1 MSYGQNL
8 VHGEGTSSSRV
19 PLSVLQWRHLVQTFL
34 RISFWVSFLWWA
46 PIGFAAMATPRPS
59 QYYFG
64 HTSFC
69 PILIWQQ
76 GKHEMIPTGVE
87 TRTLHPMLHP
97 KHSYDITTLKNFW
110 ENVHL
115 LTNKVATS
123 RHHLLQHESRLEVTI
138 TRKNLC
144 KIHTC
149 AYKFDTYT
157 CVCTNSDVL
166 RLCIYIYIHTVCES
180 MNIYYSI
187 WRTYIHRDQFLELMH
202 FHFTI
207 AVLST
212 IILSESWIDQQTTV
226 PFGGLIFRKCV
237 SWTNIQHSS
246 WVVRLGWG
254 LPVWGK
260 VQQNLAISLNE
271 LLWLLNTI
279 NIPLRIFM

>member
-1 MSYGQNL
+1 
-8 VHGEGTSSSRV
+8 
-19 PLSVLQWRHLVQTFL
+19 
-34 RISFWVSFLWWA
+34 
-46 PIGFAAMATPRPS
+46 
-59 QYYFG
+59 
-64 HTSFC
+64 
-69 PILIWQQ
+69 
-76 GKHEMIPTGVE
+76 MIPTGVE
-87 TRTLHPMLHP
+87 TRTLHPILHP
-97 KHSYDITTLKNFW
+97 KHSYDITTLKNLW

-115 LTNKVATS
+115 LANKVATS

-138 TRKNLC
+138 TQKNLC
-144 KIHTC
+144 KIHAC
-149 AYKFDTYT
+149 AYEFDTYT
-157 CVCTNSDVL
+157 CVCYKQW
-166 RLCIYIYIHTVCES
+166 CIATIYTVFEN

-212 IILSESWIDQQTTV
+212 IILSGSWIDQQTTIS
-226 PFGGLIFRKCV
+226 FGGLIFRKCV